1 MFVKRDAEGR
11 ISAVSREP
19 MAGFDEELEADS
31 TELAAFLEAHG
42 GGESQL
48 QQLTDTD
55 LELVRVIEDLIDLL
69 IDRGV
74 ITFTD
79 LPEAAQEKLSKR
91 QSLRLQGRSLG
102 LLDDDEKS

>member
-1 MFVKRDAEGR
+1 MFVKRDSEGR

-19 MAGFDEELEADS
+19 LAGFEEELKADS
-31 TELAAFLEAHG
+31 AELVALLAAQG
-42 GGESQL
+42 GGDSR
-48 QQLTDTD
+48 QQELTETD

-91 QSLRLQGRSLG
+91 QSLRLQHRGLN
-102 LLDDDEKS
+102 LLDDDF

>member
-1 MFVKRDAEGR
+1 MFVKRDSEGR

-19 MAGFDEELEADS
+19 LAGFEEELKPDS
-31 TELAAFLEAHG
+31 AELVAFLAAHG
-42 GGESQL
+42 SGDARQ
-48 QQLTDTD
+48 QQLTETD
-55 LELVRVIEDLIDLL
+55 LELVRVIEDLVDLL

-91 QSLRLQGRSLG
+91 QSLRLQHRGLN
-102 LLDDDEKS
+102 LLDDDF